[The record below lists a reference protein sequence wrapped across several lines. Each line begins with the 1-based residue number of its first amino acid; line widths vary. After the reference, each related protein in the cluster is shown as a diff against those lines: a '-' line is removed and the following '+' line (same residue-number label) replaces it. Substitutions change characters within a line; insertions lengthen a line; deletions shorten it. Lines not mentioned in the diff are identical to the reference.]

1 MVSKNNEAPEAA
13 TSEASNLPVNR
24 ETTDMKSLAK
34 STVNCTNSITISDIK
49 IHMDAEGRYSLND
62 LHKASGK
69 ERRHEPAA
77 WLRLD
82 QTNELIQEILN
93 TQKCVF
99 KNGDNSNS
107 SESQIKK
114 PMDSKKGRYGG
125 TYVCKELVYSYAMW
139 ISAAFALKVIRAY
152 DALVTGNANEAV
164 RIAKTT
170 VSERTPLR
178 DAVNM
183 LVGKKGLRYDD
194 AYNIVHQRFAIDSI
208 DELELEQI
216 PMAVEYV
223 HRMALEGEF
232 LGKQESLP
240 APKLDV
246 NIPIQWWLDNNPV
259 VRSGNL
265 SFGRGRTAPA
275 LDVTMDMLCGDNST
289 SAAIRLINILEEAG
303 FDVSAPKAEIVA
315 MRKHL
320 GNVEYGMKAI
330 ADACRRAGNKTISF
344 RGGKAEYV
352 IS

>member
-1 MVSKNNEAPEAA
+1 
-13 TSEASNLPVNR
+13 
-24 ETTDMKSLAK
+24 MKSIAK
-34 STVNCTNSITISDIK
+34 STVNCTNGIIISDIK
-49 IHMDAEGRYSLND
+49 IHMDTEGRYSLND
-62 LHKASGK
+62 LHKASGD
-69 ERRHEPAA
+69 EQRHRPKY
-77 WLRLD
+77 WLELN
-82 QTNELIQEILN
+82 QTIELVDEILKGGI
-93 TQKCVF
+93 TPF
-99 KNGDNSNS
+99 KNDDVSNAGMP
-107 SESQIKK
+107 IFK
-114 PMDSKKGRYGG
+114 PVVSKKGRYGG

-170 VSERTPLR
+170 VNERTPLR

-194 AYNIVHQRFAIDSI
+194 AYTMVHQRFNIDSI
-208 DELELEQI
+208 DELSIEQI
-216 PMAVEYV
+216 PLAVEYI
-223 HRMALEGEF
+223 HRVVLEGEF
-232 LGKQESLP
+232 LGKQEALP
-240 APKLDV
+240 APKFDV
-246 NIPIQWWLDNNPV
+246 NIPLQWWLDNNPV

-265 SFGRGRTAPA
+265 SFGRERTAPA

-289 SAAIRLINILEEAG
+289 SPAIRLINVLEEAG

-352 IS
+352 IN